1 MMCGKLDGKAAGYET
16 KDRPEGL
23 GRSFAGHWM
32 AALQRAENVEV
43 MVAGGT
49 TSPVGVCDRRN

>member
-32 AALQRAENVEV
+32 AATST
-43 MVAGGT
+43 GGK
-49 TSPVGVCDRRN
+49 RRSYGSRGNYQPRRGL